1 MYGLLQTG
9 SIDMRRPPALG
20 DNSIVASAV
29 DTRHSTGSPGG
40 SGAKTSG
47 ENHAARQARPGMNA
61 VACEVHVIATGARPG
76 EKGGQRELFTEETTT
91 ALVFENGGVL
101 RLAAAVVPGQ
111 LLFLTHAETKREVV
125 AQVTR
130 KRDFRPTIC
139 YVEVEFGEP
148 APGFWGIEFPKVDT
162 HAAPHARQKAGNESA
177 QAPEDILAGE
187 PAEPPTAPSAQEI
200 SALKGEVEVLREQLK
215 LLQTQVVAGSSPA
228 LAASP
233 EPARAT
239 PQQQPQTPVD
249 VPSPTPVPTAAPAEQ
264 LVKLLSAAGGAA
276 QQSPAGHFSALPSA
290 KVALPP
296 APALPQADSDGPPFN
311 ENDLLPKPGLNFKDA
326 KAPAKLTSETKQKVA
341 ARGGSAAMRKDLL
354 FAAFVL
360 ITVGAAWYQN
370 LLPWLSH
377 PKNSL
382 PSPSSSAA
390 VQSAAH
396 ATRKPADT
404 SSAKLPLTAA
414 APTTSTTADSHA
426 APPSTTVASETPT
439 AGRPTADAAA
449 DVESAPKK
457 PVVAASAGKR
467 AAMPPLNKAAMVSAV
482 PASDGPVVPPKL
494 IKSVRAIASPNALQ
508 DFAGGSADNVMFDA
522 LVDTSGR
529 VKSMKALSG
538 RAALRNAAMQALK
551 QYRYEPAT
559 QHGKPVPAHV
569 TVTVKFLFEP

>member
-1 MYGLLQTG
+1 
-9 SIDMRRPPALG
+9 MRRPPALG

-29 DTRHSTGSPGG
+29 DTRHSTGAPEGG
-40 SGAKTSG
+40 GAKTSG
-47 ENHAARQARPGMNA
+47 ENHAGLNA
-61 VACEVHVIATGARPG
+61 VACEVHVIATGARAA

-91 ALVFENGGVL
+91 ALVFEDGGVL
-101 RLAAAVVPGQ
+101 RLAAAVAPGQ

-139 YVEVEFGEP
+139 YVEVEFSEP

-162 HAAPHARQKAGNESA
+162 PHARQEAGEETA
-177 QAPEDILAGE
+177 QAPDDILAGE
-187 PAEPPTAPSAQEI
+187 AVEPPTAPSAQEI
-200 SALKGEVEVLREQLK
+200 SALKDEVGPLREQLK

-239 PQQQPQTPVD
+239 PPQQPQTPVD
-249 VPSPTPVPTAAPAEQ
+249 VPSPTQGHTAAPAEQ
-264 LVKLLSAAGGAA
+264 LLKLLSASGGTP
-276 QQSPAGHFSALPSA
+276 QESPTGHSSPLAST

-296 APALPQADSDGPPFN
+296 APALPQVDRGEPPFN
-311 ENDLLPKPGLNFKDA
+311 EDDLLPKPALDFKNA

-360 ITVGAAWYQN
+360 IAVGAAWYQN

-377 PKNSL
+377 PKNSP
-382 PSPSSSAA
+382 PSPASSAA
-390 VQSAAH
+390 VQPAAH
-396 ATRKPADT
+396 ATQKPADT
-404 SSAKLPLTAA
+404 SSAKLPLTAG
-414 APTTSTTADSHA
+414 APTTSTSADSQA
-426 APPSTTVASETPT
+426 APQAESRGVALPSTTVASEMPAASRST
-439 AGRPTADAAA
+439 RNAAA
-449 DVESAPKK
+449 DAESVTEK
-457 PVVAASAGKR
+457 PVVVASVGKR
-467 AAMPPLNKAAMVSAV
+467 AAMPPLSKAAVVSAV
-482 PASDGPVVPPKL
+482 PASDGAEIVPPKL

-522 LVDTSGR
+522 LVDISGR

-538 RAALRNAAMQALK
+538 RAALKNAAMQALK

-559 QHGKPVPAHV
+559 LHGKPVPAHV